1 MKQQIS
7 TPAAPAAIG
16 PYSQAIGDG
25 EWLFCSGQIGIDSS
39 SGRLVEGG
47 IEHETRR
54 VMENLRE
61 VLGAADLHFS
71 DIVKTTIYVID
82 LGDFAPANPIHPP
95 HLTHPSPPRPIVPF
109 CHVGI
114 AFVSRRLAQEVL
126 RPVYWG
132 FGWTAGSSAKR
143 SGRLIWV
150 KDGCTVLENQAIVEM
165 HRASANGSAGS
176 RFLAGNFFAR

>member
-1 MKQQIS
+1 MREVIS
-7 TPAAPAAIG
+7 TEKGPKPIG

-25 EWLFCSGQIGIDSS
+25 EWLFCSGQIGIDPS

-82 LGDFAPANPIHPP
+82 LSDFDVVNRIYGEHLNAPYPARATVQVSA
-95 HLTHPSPPRPIVPF
+95 LPRGARIEIDTV
-109 CHVGI
+109 
-114 AFVSRRLAQEVL
+114 ARRH
-126 RPVYWG
+126 
-132 FGWTAGSSAKR
+132 S
-143 SGRLIWV
+143 
-150 KDGCTVLENQAIVEM
+150 
-165 HRASANGSAGS
+165 
-176 RFLAGNFFAR
+176 